1 MKRIVLL
8 SILLFIG
15 KYLFSQD
22 CDHFHR
28 GVECR
33 LTDLGGFD
41 LYNQSRSAK
50 VQYGDIN
57 KYQVA
62 LFGNSEY
69 KISVC
74 IQAGFGLIHFR
85 IMNLE
90 DQRVIYDNKKYNYVE
105 SMTLSNDMTKVVVF
119 EISFIDTQENAKVIW
134 DTGICLG
141 VLIYWHKLKPNEL

>member
-1 MKRIVLL
+1 MKRIVALT
-8 SILLFIG
+8 ILLFIG
-15 KYLFSQD
+15 NYLYCQD

-50 VQYGDIN
+50 IQYGDIN

-62 LFGNSEY
+62 LFGNCEY
-69 KISVC
+69 KISIC
-74 IQAGFGLIHFR
+74 TEAGFGLLHFR
-85 IMNLE
+85 IINLD
-90 DQRVIYDNKKYNYVE
+90 DQKVIYDNRKYDFIGN
-105 SMTLSNDMTKVVVF
+105 MTLSNDMTRVVVF
-119 EISFIDTQENAKVIW
+119 EVSFVDTDKNAKEIW

-141 VLIYWHKLKPNEL
+141 ILIYWHKLKPNEL